1 MEMEKKRNQG
11 FTSNGK
17 RKVIIVLLGIF
28 LNFSLWSEHLC
39 IRIRVQNAPVY
50 KNQGLLAALQF
61 LWLLLSL
68 E

>member
-28 LNFSLWSEHLC
+28 LIFSLWSEHLC
-39 IRIRVQNAPVY
+39 IRIRVRNAPVY